1 MASNQGDRQQTL
13 RTSTGKALN
22 YEGDWMAK
30 FDANS
35 IAAGT
40 FNGRLLAFIN
50 AQLLPTVPFTELN
63 GAMNAYAAS
72 QSTAV
77 VKPTS
82 FNELGP
88 FTIVGG

>member
-1 MASNQGDRQQTL
+1 MASNQGNRQQTL
-13 RTSTGKALN
+13 RTSTSKALN

-35 IAAGT
+35 VPGGT
-40 FNGRLLAFIN
+40 FNGRMIAFIN
-50 AQLLPTVPFTELN
+50 AQLGTTYTEIN
-63 GAMNAYAAS
+63 GAMYAYAIS
-72 QSTAV
+72 QSTTGA
-77 VKPTS
+77 KS

>member
-13 RTSTGKALN
+13 RTSTGKALSLN
-22 YEGDWMAK
+22 GDWMAK

-35 IAAGT
+35 IAGDT
-40 FNGRLLAFIN
+40 FNGRMVAFIN
-50 AQLLPTVPFTELN
+50 AQLGTTYAEIN
-63 GAMNAYAAS
+63 GAMYAYAIS
-72 QSTAV
+72 QTTTGA
-77 VKPTS
+77 KS

>member
-1 MASNQGDRQQTL
+1 MGNNQGDRQQTL

-22 YEGDWMAK
+22 YEGDWLAK
-30 FDANS
+30 FDANA

-50 AQLLPTVPFTELN
+50 AQLAPTVPYTEIN
-63 GAMNAYAAS
+63 GAMYAYAIA
-72 QSTAV
+72 QTTTGA
-77 VKPTS
+77 KS